1 MNYHLAIDIGASSGR
16 HILSHV
22 ENGKILLEE
31 IHRFENGPVKKGN
44 HLVWDCEKLFNEIIT
59 GLQKCKEA
67 GKIPQSLGIDT
78 WAVDFAVLDEN
89 DKLLGDTVCYRDN
102 RTAGMDTLL
111 FGSIPEEN
119 LYKRTGI
126 QKQPFNTI
134 YQLMAL
140 REFEPDLFSRVKTLL
155 LIPDYLN
162 FLLTGVKV
170 SEYTN
175 ASTTQL
181 VSPLTKDW
189 DYGLI
194 NILGFPSDIFC
205 PIKTPTE
212 KLGPLKED
220 IARLVGFNLEVVLPA
235 THDTASAVMAV
246 PSLDND
252 TLYISSGTWSL
263 MGTELKEAILS
274 EESRKLNLTNEG
286 GFDYRFRYLKNI
298 MGMWMINSLKNE
310 MARDVSFDTLCSMA
324 AKETIPSIVDANN
337 DRFLAPKSMYEEVRK
352 ACKESFQP
360 VPETVFETAAVIY
373 NSLAACYQRTFFE
386 IEKITGKTFSK
397 IHIVGGG
404 SKAEYLNR
412 LTAKVCK
419 RPVLCGPVEATAIG
433 NIAAQMIAFQEFEG
447 LEAARKAIFDSF
459 EITQYEGE

>member
-89 DKLLGDTVCYRDN
+89 DKLLGGTVCYRDN
-102 RTAGMDTLL
+102 RTAGMDTML
-111 FGSIPEEN
+111 FSSIPEEN

-140 REFEPDLFSRVKTLL
+140 REFEPDLFSRAKNLL

-170 SEYTN
+170 TEYTN

-220 IARLVGFNLEVVLPA
+220 IAKLVGFNLEVVLPA

-286 GFDYRFRYLKNI
+286 GFNYRFRYLKNI

-310 MARDVSFDTLCSMA
+310 MARDMSFDTLCSMA
-324 AKETIPSIVDANN
+324 SKETIPSIVDANS

-373 NSLAACYQRTFFE
+373 NSLAACYKRTLFE

-447 LEAARKAIFDSF
+447 LESARKAIFDSF